1 MSVNVIAIDGPAA
14 SGKSTAARRLA
25 AAIPGAVYVNTGS
38 MYRAVAWKAI
48 QNRIDPAHPDMERLK
63 QLLEDMQMRFLSTP
77 AGPVLE
83 VDGEQPGEQLRTQT
97 ISAGASAIATIPE
110 VRRKLVELQRGMAA
124 EQMIVMEGRDI
135 GTVVFPDAKYK
146 FFLTASP
153 EVRARRRLLQ
163 DGGTPDPAEIAR
175 VAAEIAAR
183 DQTDSTRAD
192 SPLRQAADAVFIDNS
207 DFSQEET
214 IQRML
219 ERIQRKMTVMP
230 YRVPY
235 ADTDQMGVVYYAN
248 YLVYFERFRNE
259 LLRDA
264 GYTYLRLEEE
274 GIAMPVIEAVCHYKA
289 SAKYDDLLEV
299 TGRFAEA
306 KGVKVKIE
314 CEVRRNG
321 KILVEG
327 YTVHAC
333 MDMKTG
339 RPTRPPEFI
348 KALLAPKQ

>member
-14 SGKSTAARRLA
+14 SGKSTAARELA
-25 AAIPGAVYVNTGS
+25 AAIPGAVCINTGS
-38 MYRAVAWKAI
+38 MYRAVAWKAM
-48 QNRIDPAHPDMERLK
+48 RDGMDPAHPDRDRLNR
-63 QLLEDMQMRFLSTP
+63 LLGTIRMRFVSTP
-77 AGPVLE
+77 EGCELE
-83 VDGEQPGEQLRTQT
+83 VDGERPGNALRTPEV
-97 ISAGASAIATIPE
+97 SAGASAIATIPE
-110 VRRKLVELQRGMAA
+110 VRRKLVELQRAMAA

-163 DGGTPDPAEIAR
+163 DGGNPDPAEVAR

-183 DQTDSTRAD
+183 DKTDSTRAD
-192 SPLRQAADAVFIDNS
+192 SPLRRAEDAVLIDNS
-207 DFSQEET
+207 TFSREET

-264 GYTYLRLEEE
+264 GYTYRRLEED
-274 GIAMPVIEAVCHYKA
+274 GIAMPVIEAVCRYKA
-289 SAKYDDLLEV
+289 SAKYDDLLEI

-314 CEVRRNG
+314 CEVRREG

-333 MDMKTG
+333 MDLKSG

-348 KALLAPKQ
+348 RELLLKP

>member
-14 SGKSTAARRLA
+14 SGKSTAAKRLA
-25 AAIPGAVYVNTGS
+25 AAIPGAVYINTGS

-48 QNRIDPAHPDMERLK
+48 RNGIDPAHPDMERLK
-63 QLLEDMQMRFLSTP
+63 QLLESMRMRFLSTP
-77 AGPVLE
+77 EGPDLE
-83 VDGEQPGEQLRTQT
+83 VDGERPGEQLRTPEL
-97 ISAGASAIATIPE
+97 SAGASAIATIPE

-183 DQTDSTRAD
+183 DKTDSTRAD
-192 SPLRQAADAVFIDNS
+192 SPLRQAEDAVFIDNS

-230 YRVPY
+230 YRVP
-235 ADTDQMGVVYYAN
+235 DTDQMGVVYYAN

-348 KALLAPKQ
+348 RALLTPKQ

>member
-14 SGKSTAARRLA
+14 SGKSSAARQLA
-25 AAIPGAVYVNTGS
+25 AALPGAVYVNTGS
-38 MYRAVAWKAI
+38 MYRAAAWKALR
-48 QNRIDPAHPDMERLK
+48 NGIDPANPDMEKLNRM
-63 QLLEDMQMRFLSTP
+63 LETTQMRFVP
-77 AGPVLE
+77 APDGPELE
-83 VDGEQPGEQLRTQT
+83 VDGELPGETLRAPE
-97 ISAGASAIATIPE
+97 ISANASAIATIPE
-110 VRRKLVELQRGMAA
+110 VRRKLVDLQRRMAS
-124 EQMIVMEGRDI
+124 ENMIVMEGRDI

-153 EVRARRRLLQ
+153 EVRARRRLVQ
-163 DGGTPDPAEIAR
+163 DGGTPDPAEVAR
-175 VAAEIAAR
+175 VAAEIASR
-183 DQTDSTRAD
+183 DKTDSTRAD
-192 SPLRQAADAVFIDNS
+192 SPLRKAEDAVFIDNS
-207 DFSQEET
+207 DFTLEET

-219 ERIQRKMTVMP
+219 ERIRNKMTVMP

-274 GIAMPVIEAVCHYKA
+274 GIAMPVIEAVCRYRA

-314 CEVRRNG
+314 CEVRRDG

-348 KALLAPKQ
+348 KNLLTEK

>member
-14 SGKSTAARRLA
+14 SGKSTAARELA
-25 AAIPGAVYVNTGS
+25 AAIPGAVCINTGS
-38 MYRAVAWKAI
+38 MYRAVAWKAM
-48 QNRIDPAHPDMERLK
+48 RDGMDPAHPDRDRLNR
-63 QLLEDMQMRFLSTP
+63 LLETIRMRFVSTP
-77 AGPVLE
+77 EGCELE
-83 VDGEQPGEQLRTQT
+83 VDGERPGNALRTPEV
-97 ISAGASAIATIPE
+97 SAGASAIATIPE
-110 VRRKLVELQRGMAA
+110 VRRKLVELQRAMAA

-163 DGGTPDPAEIAR
+163 DGGNPDPAEVAR

-183 DQTDSTRAD
+183 DKTDSTRAD
-192 SPLRQAADAVFIDNS
+192 SPLRRAEDAVLIDNS
-207 DFSQEET
+207 TFSREET

-264 GYTYLRLEEE
+264 GYTYRRLEED
-274 GIAMPVIEAVCHYKA
+274 GIAMPVIEAVCSYKA
-289 SAKYDDLLEV
+289 SAKYDDLLEI

-306 KGVKVKIE
+306 KGVKFKIE
-314 CEVRRNG
+314 CEVRREG

-333 MDMKTG
+333 MDLKSG

-348 KALLAPKQ
+348 RELLLKP

>member
-14 SGKSTAARRLA
+14 SGKSTAARELA
-25 AAIPGAVYVNTGS
+25 AAIPGAVCINTGS
-38 MYRAVAWKAI
+38 MYRAVAWKAM
-48 QNRIDPAHPDMERLK
+48 RDGMDPAHPDRDRLNR
-63 QLLEDMQMRFLSTP
+63 LLETIRMRFVSTP
-77 AGPVLE
+77 EGCELE
-83 VDGEQPGEQLRTQT
+83 VDGERPGNALRTPEV
-97 ISAGASAIATIPE
+97 SAGASAIATIPE
-110 VRRKLVELQRGMAA
+110 VRRKLVELQRAMAA

-163 DGGTPDPAEIAR
+163 DGGNPDPAEVAR

-183 DQTDSTRAD
+183 DKTDSTRAD
-192 SPLRQAADAVFIDNS
+192 SPLRRAEDAVLIDNS
-207 DFSQEET
+207 TFSREET

-264 GYTYLRLEEE
+264 GYTYRRLEED
-274 GIAMPVIEAVCHYKA
+274 GIAMPVIEAVCSYKA
-289 SAKYDDLLEV
+289 SAKYDDLLEI

-314 CEVRRNG
+314 CEVRREG

-333 MDMKTG
+333 MDLKSG

-348 KALLAPKQ
+348 RELLLKP

>member
-14 SGKSTAARRLA
+14 SGKSTAARELA
-25 AAIPGAVYVNTGS
+25 AAIPGAVCINTGS
-38 MYRAVAWKAI
+38 MYRAVAWTAMRDGMEPAPPDRDRL
-48 QNRIDPAHPDMERLK
+48 NR
-63 QLLEDMQMRFLSTP
+63 LLETIRMRFVSTP
-77 AGPVLE
+77 EGCELE
-83 VDGEQPGEQLRTQT
+83 VDGERPGNALRTPEV
-97 ISAGASAIATIPE
+97 SAGASAIATIPE
-110 VRRKLVELQRGMAA
+110 VRRKLVELQRAMAA

-163 DGGTPDPAEIAR
+163 DGGNPDPAEVAR

-183 DQTDSTRAD
+183 DKTDSTRAD
-192 SPLRQAADAVFIDNS
+192 SPLRRAEDAVLIDNS
-207 DFSQEET
+207 TFSREET

-264 GYTYLRLEEE
+264 GYTYRRLEED
-274 GIAMPVIEAVCHYKA
+274 GIAMPVIEAVCSYKA
-289 SAKYDDLLEV
+289 SAKYDDLLEI

-314 CEVRRNG
+314 CEVRREG

-333 MDMKTG
+333 MDLKSG

-348 KALLAPKQ
+348 RELLLKP

>member
-14 SGKSTAARRLA
+14 SGKSTAARELA
-25 AAIPGAVYVNTGS
+25 AAIPGAVCINTGS
-38 MYRAVAWKAI
+38 MYRAVAWKAM
-48 QNRIDPAHPDMERLK
+48 RDGMDPAHPDRDRLNR
-63 QLLEDMQMRFLSTP
+63 LLETIRMRFVSTP
-77 AGPVLE
+77 EGCELE
-83 VDGEQPGEQLRTQT
+83 VDGERPGNALRTPEV
-97 ISAGASAIATIPE
+97 SAGASAIATIPE
-110 VRRKLVELQRGMAA
+110 VRRKLVELQRAMAA

-163 DGGTPDPAEIAR
+163 DGGNPDPAEVAR

-183 DQTDSTRAD
+183 DKTDSTRAD
-192 SPLRQAADAVFIDNS
+192 SPLRRAENAVLIDNS
-207 DFSQEET
+207 TFSREET

-264 GYTYLRLEEE
+264 GYTYRRLEED
-274 GIAMPVIEAVCHYKA
+274 GIAMPVIEAVCRYKA
-289 SAKYDDLLEV
+289 SAKYDDLLEI

-314 CEVRRNG
+314 CEVRREG

-333 MDMKTG
+333 MDLKSG

-348 KALLAPKQ
+348 RELLLKP

>member
-1 MSVNVIAIDGPAA
+1 
-14 SGKSTAARRLA
+14 
-25 AAIPGAVYVNTGS
+25 
-38 MYRAVAWKAI
+38 
-48 QNRIDPAHPDMERLK
+48 
-63 QLLEDMQMRFLSTP
+63 
-77 AGPVLE
+77 
-83 VDGEQPGEQLRTQT
+83 
-97 ISAGASAIATIPE
+97 
-110 VRRKLVELQRGMAA
+110 
-124 EQMIVMEGRDI
+124 
-135 GTVVFPDAKYK
+135 
-146 FFLTASP
+146 
-153 EVRARRRLLQ
+153 
-163 DGGTPDPAEIAR
+163 
-175 VAAEIAAR
+175 
-183 DQTDSTRAD
+183 
-192 SPLRQAADAVFIDNS
+192 
-207 DFSQEET
+207 
-214 IQRML
+214 
-219 ERIQRKMTVMP
+219 MTVMP

-348 KALLAPKQ
+348 RALLTPKQ

>member
-1 MSVNVIAIDGPAA
+1 MAVNVIAIDGPAA
-14 SGKSTAARRLA
+14 SGKSSAARLLA
-25 AAIPGAVYVNTGS
+25 EAIPGSVYVNTGS
-38 MYRAVAWKAI
+38 MYRAVAWKA
-48 QNRIDPAHPDMERLK
+48 RKCGLDPLHPDPEKLASM
-63 QLLEDMQMRFLSTP
+63 LETTEMRFVPTP
-77 AGPVLE
+77 NGRELE
-83 VDGEQPGEQLRTQT
+83 VDGVLPGAELRTEE
-97 ISAGASAIATIPE
+97 ISAGASAVAAIPA
-110 VRRKLVELQRGMAA
+110 VREKLVQWQRKMA
-124 EQMIVMEGRDI
+124 EGNQIVMEGRDI

-163 DGGTPDPAEIAR
+163 DGGNPDPAEVAR

-183 DQTDSTRAD
+183 DKTDSTRAD
-192 SPLRQAADAVFIDNS
+192 SPLRRAEDAVLIDNS
-207 DFSQEET
+207 TFSREET

-264 GYTYLRLEEE
+264 GYTYRRLEED
-274 GIAMPVIEAVCHYKA
+274 GIAMPVIEAVCSYKA
-289 SAKYDDLLEV
+289 SAKYDDLLEI

-314 CEVRRNG
+314 CEVRREG

-333 MDMKTG
+333 MDLKSG

-348 KALLAPKQ
+348 RELLLKP

>member
-14 SGKSTAARRLA
+14 SGKSTAARELA
-25 AAIPGAVYVNTGS
+25 AAIPGAVCINTGS
-38 MYRAVAWKAI
+38 MYRAVAWKAM
-48 QNRIDPAHPDMERLK
+48 RDGMDPAHPDRDRLNR
-63 QLLEDMQMRFLSTP
+63 LLETIRMRFVSTP
-77 AGPVLE
+77 EGCELE
-83 VDGEQPGEQLRTQT
+83 VDGERPGNALRTPEV
-97 ISAGASAIATIPE
+97 SAGASAIATIPE
-110 VRRKLVELQRGMAA
+110 VRRKLVELQRAMAA

-163 DGGTPDPAEIAR
+163 DGGNPDPAEVAR

-183 DQTDSTRAD
+183 DKTDSTRAD
-192 SPLRQAADAVFIDNS
+192 SPLRRAEDAVLIDNS
-207 DFSQEET
+207 TFSREET

-264 GYTYLRLEEE
+264 GYTYRRLEED
-274 GIAMPVIEAVCHYKA
+274 GIAMPVIEAVCNYKA
-289 SAKYDDLLEV
+289 SAKYDDLLEI

-314 CEVRRNG
+314 CEVRREG

-333 MDMKTG
+333 MDLKSG

-348 KALLAPKQ
+348 RELLLKP